1 MKERKHYMNYKNT
14 WDMESV
20 FAGGSDSPAF
30 HEKISNLQEK
40 LKEFD
45 RLVND
50 WNSQEDA
57 PDYKQLDII
66 LSERETLEKGIG
78 ETRTFIS
85 GLSSADVNDTAAR
98 TNLNIVTQL
107 STKLSN
113 SLVVFQKKI
122 TDISDEAF
130 KHLLEQ
136 KTFKQSAF
144 PLNEIREQAQKLLS
158 TEEEELLNNL
168 SVDGFQGWGTMYNEL
183 VAAIEVPFEEAG
195 EITSYS
201 AGQAENKMNA
211 EKDSKKRSEMLES
224 WENAWAE
231 KADLFANTLNHLAGF
246 RLSEYEAHEILDY
259 MEPPLEYNRMESD
272 TLNAMWDTI
281 SANKGKIVDY
291 FERKAKL
298 LDLKKLSW
306 LDVTAAVNV
315 GDFEEKEYTFT
326 EAADFIM
333 ENFESFSP
341 KMAQLAEQ
349 AFEEQWIEAEDR
361 PGKRPGGY
369 CANLPESKQS
379 RIFMTFSGSSDNV
392 STLAHELGHAF
403 HSSVLRDL
411 PILNQKYAMNVAE
424 TASTFAELVVSDATI
439 ENANSEAEKISL
451 LDEKI
456 SRSATMMMNIHAR
469 YLFERSF
476 HEERQKG
483 IVSAKRLSELMLD
496 AQKEAY
502 KDALE
507 TYHPMFWAAKLHF
520 YNTGVPFYNF
530 PYTFGYFFSLGIY
543 ARALET
549 DGSFEEE
556 YIALLRDTASM
567 STEDLAQKHLQVDL
581 KKSDFWQEAIDRTH
595 EDIDEFLELTEK
607 YV

>member
-1 MKERKHYMNYKNT
+1 MNYKNT

-40 LKEFD
+40 LKKFD

-57 PDYKQLDII
+57 PDYKQLEII

-246 RLSEYEAHEILDY
+246 RLSKYEAHEILDY

-424 TASTFAELVVSDATI
+424 TASTFAELIVSDATI

-581 KKSDFWQEAIDRTH
+581 RKSDFWQEAIDRTH

>member
-1 MKERKHYMNYKNT
+1 MNYKNT

-40 LKEFD
+40 LKKFD

-57 PDYKQLDII
+57 PDYKQLEII

-581 KKSDFWQEAIDRTH
+581 RKSDFWQEAIDRTH

>member
-1 MKERKHYMNYKNT
+1 MNYKNT

-57 PDYKQLDII
+57 PDYKQLEII

-168 SVDGFQGWGTMYNEL
+168 SIDGFQGWGTMYNEL

-581 KKSDFWQEAIDRTH
+581 RKSDFWQEAIDRTH

>member
-1 MKERKHYMNYKNT
+1 MRYKNT

-20 FAGGSDSPAF
+20 FAGGSNSPAF
-30 HEKISNLQEK
+30 HEKVSNLQEE

-45 RLVND
+45 ECIHQ
-50 WNSQEDA
+50 WNTKEDA
-57 PDYKQLDII
+57 PDYKGLTTI
-66 LSERETLEKGIG
+66 LSKRETLEKGIG
-78 ETRTFIS
+78 ESRTFVS
-85 GLSSADVNDTAAR
+85 GLASADVNDTIAR
-98 TNLNIVTQL
+98 TNLNVVTQL
-107 STKLSN
+107 YTKLSN
-113 SLVVFQKKI
+113 SLIVFKKKL
-122 TDISDEAF
+122 TDIRDEDF

-136 KTFKQSAF
+136 EAFKQSAF
-144 PLNEIREQAQKLLS
+144 PLNEMREQAKKLLS

-168 SVDGFQGWGTMYNEL
+168 SMDGFQGWGNMYDEL
-183 VAAIEVPFEEAG
+183 VATIEVPFEEEG
-195 EITSYS
+195 EMNSYS

-211 EKDSKKRSEMLES
+211 EKDPEKRSEMLES

-231 KADLFANTLNHLAGF
+231 KADLFASTLNHLAGF
-246 RLSEYEAHEILDY
+246 RLSDYKAHGIMDY

-298 LDLKKLSW
+298 LDLKKLNW

-315 GDFEEKEYTFT
+315 GDFEEKDYTFT

-341 KMAQLAEQ
+341 KMAQLAKQ

-369 CANLPESKQS
+369 CANLPESKES

-411 PILNQKYAMNVAE
+411 PTLNQNYAMNVAE

-476 HEERQKG
+476 HEERQNG
-483 IVSAKRLSELMLD
+483 IVTAKQLSELMLV

-502 KDALE
+502 EDALE

-543 ARALET
+543 ARALEAN
-549 DGSFEEE
+549 GSFEED

-581 KKSDFWQEAIDRTH
+581 RKSDFWQEAIDRTH

-607 YV
+607 YI

>member
-1 MKERKHYMNYKNT
+1 MRYKNT
-14 WDMESV
+14 WDMDSV

-30 HEKISNLQEK
+30 HEKVSNLQNE
-40 LKEFD
+40 LSEFD
-45 RLVND
+45 ELIHQ

-57 PDYKQLDII
+57 LNYKQLETI
-66 LSERETLEKGIG
+66 LSKQETLEKGIG
-78 ETRTFIS
+78 EARTFIS

-113 SLVVFQKKI
+113 SLVVLQKKM
-122 TDISDEAF
+122 TELPDEIF
-130 KHLLEQ
+130 NHLLEQ
-136 KTFKQSAF
+136 EPFKQSAF
-144 PLNEIREQAQKLLS
+144 PLKEIREQAQKLLS

-168 SVDGFQGWGTMYNEL
+168 SVDGFQGWGNLYNEL
-183 VAAIEVPFEEAG
+183 VATIEVPFEEDG
-195 EITSYS
+195 KVNNYS

-211 EKDSKKRSEMLES
+211 EKNPNERSKMLES

-231 KADLFANTLNHLAGF
+231 KADLFASTLNHLAGF
-246 RLSEYEAHEILDY
+246 RLSNYEAHGITDY

-281 SANKGKIVDY
+281 SANKGKIVEY
-291 FERKAKL
+291 FERKAQL
-298 LDLKKLSW
+298 LNLKQLSW

-315 GDFEEKEYTFT
+315 GEFEEEEFTFT
-326 EAADFIM
+326 QAADFII

-341 KMAQLAEQ
+341 KMAQLAKQ

-369 CANLPESKQS
+369 CANLPESEQS

-411 PILNQKYAMNVAE
+411 PTLNQNYAMNVAE

-439 ENANSEAEKISL
+439 ENAHSTAEKIRL

-476 HEERQKG
+476 YEERQKG
-483 IVSAKRLSELMLD
+483 IVSAKRLSNLMLN

-502 KDALE
+502 MDSLE

-543 ARALET
+543 ARALEKG
-549 DGSFEEE
+549 GSFEEE

-567 STEDLAQKHLQVDL
+567 STEELAQKHLQVDL

-595 EDIDEFLELTEK
+595 KDIGEFLELTEK